1 MVCET
6 MQPEKI
12 AVISGKGGVGK
23 STIATS
29 LSLELAKDYNVGLL
43 DVDIHGPNLSDI
55 LGGDS
60 IEVEDGMLVPAEVK
74 GLEYISMGQI
84 ASEGHAIIWED
95 EDRRSAVK
103 QLKNR
108 TEWGDLDYLV
118 LDFPPGLGSE
128 VQEMLPEANSALI
141 VTVPS
146 TLSTSKVERCLD
158 TCRETETPVLGLIRN
173 FSEFQCP
180 NCGSSYDI
188 FPEDGGFEEI
198 PTLAEIP
205 IKRKI
210 AQEKIINDFP
220 AERVLQAMDN
230 PVVLEKKG
238 KPMKRAL
245 LKFIGGV
252 EK

>member
-1 MVCET
+1 
-6 MQPEKI
+6 MQSI

-23 STIATS
+23 STIAVS
-29 LSLELAKDYNVGLL
+29 LSLELAKKYEVGLL
-43 DVDIHGPNLSDI
+43 DVDIHGPNLPDI
-55 LGGDS
+55 LENGS
-60 IEVEDGMLVPAEVK
+60 IEVKDEMLIPAEAD
-74 GLEYISMGQI
+74 GLKYVSMGQI

-108 TEWGDLDYLV
+108 TQWGDLDYLV
-118 LDFPPGLGSE
+118 LDFPPGIGSE
-128 VQEMLPEANSALI
+128 VQEMLPETDFALI

-146 TLSTSKVERCLD
+146 MLSTSKVERCLD
-158 TCRETETPVLGLIRN
+158 TCRETETPILGLIKN

-188 FPEDGGFEEI
+188 FSEDGGFEEI

-205 IKRKI
+205 IRRKI

-220 AERVLQAMDN
+220 AERILQAMED

-238 KPMKRAL
+238 EPMKRAL
-245 LKFIGGV
+245 LKLAGV
-252 EK
+252 VKK

>member
-1 MVCET
+1 MKSIV
-6 MQPEKI
+6 
-12 AVISGKGGVGK
+12 VISGKGGVGK

-29 LSLELAKDYNVGLL
+29 LSLELAKKYEVGLL
-43 DVDIHGPNLSDI
+43 DADIHGPNLPDI
-55 LGGDS
+55 LENAS
-60 IEVEDGMLVPAEVK
+60 IEVKDEMLIPAETN
-74 GLEYISMGQI
+74 GLKYVSLGQI
-84 ASEGHAIIWED
+84 ASEGDAIIWED
-95 EDRRSAVK
+95 EDRRSAVQ

-108 TEWGDLDYLV
+108 TRWGDLDFLV
-118 LDFPPGLGSE
+118 LDFPPGIGSE
-128 VQEMLPEANSALI
+128 VQEMLPEADFALI

-158 TCRETETPVLGLIRN
+158 TCRETETPILGLIKN

-180 NCGSSYDI
+180 NCGSSYGI

-210 AQEKIINDFP
+210 AQEKIIDDFP
-220 AERVLQAMDN
+220 VGRILQAMDN

-238 KPMKRAL
+238 KPMKRRL
-245 LKFIGGV
+245 LKLIGGAG
-252 EK
+252 K

>member
-1 MVCET
+1 
-6 MQPEKI
+6 MQSEKI
-12 AVISGKGGVGK
+12 AVLSGKGGVGK
-23 STIATS
+23 STVAAS
-29 LSLELAKDYNVGLL
+29 LSLELAKNYDVGLL
-43 DVDIHGPNLSDI
+43 DVDVHGPNLSDI
-55 LGGDS
+55 LGDGS
-60 IEVEDGMLVPAEVK
+60 IKVEDEMLIPAKVN
-74 GLEYISMGQI
+74 GLKYISMGQI

-95 EDRRSAVK
+95 EDRRSAVQ

-108 TEWGDLDYLV
+108 TEWGDLDYLI
-118 LDFPPGLGSE
+118 LDFPPGIGSE
-128 VQEMLPEANSALI
+128 VQEMLPEANFALI

-158 TCRETETPVLGLIRN
+158 TCRETETPILGLVKN

-205 IKRKI
+205 IRRKI

-220 AERVLQAMDN
+220 AERILQAMEN

-238 KPMKRAL
+238 KPMKRRL
-245 LKFIGGV
+245 LKLIGGV
-252 EK
+252 GK